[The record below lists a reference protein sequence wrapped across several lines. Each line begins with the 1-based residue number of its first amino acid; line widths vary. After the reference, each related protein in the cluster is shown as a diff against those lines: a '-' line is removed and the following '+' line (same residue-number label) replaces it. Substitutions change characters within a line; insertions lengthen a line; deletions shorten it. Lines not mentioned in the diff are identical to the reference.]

1 VDTVQF
7 YQCWVSRSIGSYPKN
22 IFPFP
27 LDYYQGRASKP
38 LNTSFPTNQKA
49 RF

>member
-1 VDTVQF
+1 MLCGLSVCDLGATTVLYF
-7 YQCWVSRSIGSYPKN
+7 NVEYEYVA
-22 IFPFP
+22 
-27 LDYYQGRASKP
+27 QGRASKP

>member
-1 VDTVQF
+1 M
-7 YQCWVSRSIGSYPKN
+7 CWAVVGQGKSLTSIDFNFFGTIAKGAET
-22 IFPFP
+22 
-27 LDYYQGRASKP
+27 QGRASKP